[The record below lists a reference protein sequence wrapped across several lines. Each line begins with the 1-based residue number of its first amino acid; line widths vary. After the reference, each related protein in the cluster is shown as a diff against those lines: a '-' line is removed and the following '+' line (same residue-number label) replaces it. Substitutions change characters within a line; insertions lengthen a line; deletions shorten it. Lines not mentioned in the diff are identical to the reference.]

1 MLGFAYLDNTCLA
14 LISTKIWS
22 KSLPWVWGTA
32 SFAASMVMSGKQY
45 NLLVWNGYKR
55 IVIWMWLVTFKH
67 GVIIVI
73 KSIYILG
80 STFLLIGLHIVL

>member
-1 MLGFAYLDNTCLA
+1 MVKIVALG
-14 LISTKIWS
+14 
-22 KSLPWVWGTA
+22 A
-32 SFAASMVMSGKQY
+32 SFAASMVISGKQY
-45 NLLVWNGYKR
+45 NLLLWNGYKR

-80 STFLLIGLHIVL
+80 STFLLIGLYIVL

>member
-1 MLGFAYLDNTCLA
+1 
-14 LISTKIWS
+14 
-22 KSLPWVWGTA
+22 
-32 SFAASMVMSGKQY
+32 
-45 NLLVWNGYKR
+45 
-55 IVIWMWLVTFKH
+55 MWLITFEQ